1 MNRTVYSYLWEKLS
15 KLILDNYYMS
25 TVPRRKHAT
34 KWFRRSFRL
43 FSFGVINMLRHRKHM
58 LHPTEHLR
66 KHAEKWSG
74 SAVSAATETWVN
86 VMILSTGTRVSRY
99 VSAIKTKVSA
109 TFPKPE
115 FWFLVLCNSHEKSR
129 RMKFWQC
136 VLSEICARV
145 TRQMQ
150 YHLAN
155 QKRVISCILLK
166 WK

>member
-1 MNRTVYSYLWEKLS
+1 MSPVQEWTERCIVIFEKNFQSLFS
-15 KLILDNYYMS
+15 IIIIW
-25 TVPRRKHAT
+25 VQ
-34 KWFRRSFRL
+34 FRDGNMQQSGSFRL

-109 TFPKPE
+109 TFP
-115 FWFLVLCNSHEKSR
+115 
-129 RMKFWQC
+129 
-136 VLSEICARV
+136 
-145 TRQMQ
+145 
-150 YHLAN
+150 
-155 QKRVISCILLK
+155 
-166 WK
+166 